1 MGPADLYIECMHV
14 FLFAHFVIEYSS
26 LILLFTRS
34 LLFTRWR
41 SLVERFPSRNSHE
54 KFCKY
59 HTFLVVRDFCN
70 FEETFNFFG
79 TVFEPSIN
87 TGLNCVRSVSHEMS
101 QSHGGSATRTSIS

>member
-1 MGPADLYIECMHV
+1 M
-14 FLFAHFVIEYSS
+14 
-26 LILLFTRS
+26 
-34 LLFTRWR
+34 
-41 SLVERFPSRNSHE
+41 NSHE

-59 HTFLVVRDFCN
+59 HTFLVVTDFCN
-70 FEETFNFFG
+70 FEETSDFFG